1 MELWTKFKRF
11 CASRP
16 VVSKCKNEII
26 AILCTKR
33 KIFCNFV
40 QIQLKIKDGS
50 LQFSLWLSQVN
61 IFVQAF
67 VTEKSLHP
75 SCIFFWNL
83 FLWINLIIADA
94 RDHCYDNATTMIGKK
109 SSVTTQ
115 IKSLNEKCL
124 YTNCHKCNVKLA
136 VGDMIK
142 NIPG

>member
-1 MELWTKFKRF
+1 MELWTKSKRF

-26 AILCTKR
+26 AILGTKR

-50 LQFSLWLSQVN
+50 LQFSLWLSEVN
-61 IFVQAF
+61 ILLFV
-67 VTEKSLHP
+67 KSLHP
-75 SCIFFWNL
+75 SCIFLWNL
-83 FLWINLIIADA
+83 FLRINLIIADA
-94 RDHCYDNATTMIGKK
+94 RDHCYDNAATMIGKK

-124 YTNCHKCNVKLA
+124 YTNCHRCNVKLA

>member
-1 MELWTKFKRF
+1 MELWTKSKRF

-26 AILCTKR
+26 AILGTKR

-50 LQFSLWLSQVN
+50 LQFSLWLSEVN
-61 IFVQAF
+61 ILLFV
-67 VTEKSLHP
+67 KSLHP
-75 SCIFFWNL
+75 SCIFLWNL
-83 FLWINLIIADA
+83 FLRINLIIADA
-94 RDHCYDNATTMIGKK
+94 RDHCYDNAATMIGKK

-124 YTNCHKCNVKLA
+124 YTNCHRCNVKLA
-136 VGDMIK
+136 VGDMIN
-142 NIPG
+142 NILG

>member
-1 MELWTKFKRF
+1 MELWTKSKRF

-26 AILCTKR
+26 AILGTKR

-50 LQFSLWLSQVN
+50 LQFSLWLSEVN
-61 IFVQAF
+61 ILLFV
-67 VTEKSLHP
+67 KSLHP
-75 SCIFFWNL
+75 SCIFLWNL
-83 FLWINLIIADA
+83 FLRINLIIADA

-124 YTNCHKCNVKLA
+124 YTNCHRCNVKLA

-142 NIPG
+142 NILG

>member
-1 MELWTKFKRF
+1 MELWTKSKRF

-26 AILCTKR
+26 AILGTKR

-50 LQFSLWLSQVN
+50 LQFSLWLSEVN
-61 IFVQAF
+61 ILLFV
-67 VTEKSLHP
+67 KSLHP
-75 SCIFFWNL
+75 SCIFLWNL
-83 FLWINLIIADA
+83 FLRINLIIADA
-94 RDHCYDNATTMIGKK
+94 RDHCYDNAATMIGKK

-124 YTNCHKCNVKLA
+124 YTNCHRCNVKLA

-142 NIPG
+142 NILG